1 MNKAIAPLPLIL
13 LSLLLAIWGGWIRIG
28 WSLPV
33 SQVAAQHGA
42 MMVGSFLGTLIFLE
56 RAVTFQ
62 NKWVLLLP
70 VINGLSVLAFVVHQ
84 PELAQLFLIVGS
96 LGFTVMCGYFIKQ
109 YKELYYYVFFA
120 GALCLLTGN
129 IIIWKTNFY
138 PNAVTWWIGFLLFTI
153 VAERLELS
161 RFLGLSNF
169 KRNLLL
175 VALGSVGVG
184 LAWPFHYSGNV
195 VFALSLFAIAL
206 WLLKYDMA
214 WFAVRKK
221 GPHRYSGLLLIFGY
235 AWLVITAA
243 MLLAGNRSAFGYD
256 AALHSF
262 FIGFVFS
269 MIFSHAP
276 IIFPAVLKLPLK
288 IYRPVLYVWF
298 GLLQFSLVLRVVAD
312 AVVDVSLRRTAGMLN
327 GIAIQLFFIT
337 IAITVKIE
345 LMKWRKNMIKGGE
358 QVKRGML
365 NIKGVARS
373 G

>member
-33 SQVAAQHGA
+33 HQVAAQHGA
-42 MMVGSFLGTLIFLE
+42 MMVGSFLASLIFLE
-56 RAVTFQ
+56 RAVTF
-62 NKWVLLLP
+62 KSRWVLLLP
-70 VINGLSVLAFVVHQ
+70 VVNGLSVLAFIAGQ
-84 PELAQLFLIVGS
+84 PVLAQLSLIAGS
-96 LGFTVMCGYFIKQ
+96 LGFTIMCGYFIKQ
-109 YKELYYYVFFA
+109 YRELHYYVFFA
-120 GALCLLTGN
+120 GSLCLLIGN
-129 IIIWKTNFY
+129 ILIWKTHFY
-138 PNAVTWWIGFLLFTI
+138 PDAVTWWMGFLLFTI

-175 VALGSVGVG
+175 AALGSVGIA
-184 LAWPFHYSGNV
+184 LAWPYHLYGHI
-195 VFALSLFAIAL
+195 VFAVAFLAIAL
-206 WLLKYDMA
+206 WLLQYDMA
-214 WFAVRKK
+214 WFAIRKQ
-221 GPHRYSGLLLIFGY
+221 GQHRYSGLLLIFGY

-243 MLLAGNRSAFGYD
+243 ILVAGNHSAFGYD

-298 GLLQFSLVLRVVAD
+298 GLLQLSLVLRIVAD
-312 AVVDVSLRRTAGMLN
+312 VVENIGIRKTAGLLN
-327 GIAIQLFFIT
+327 GIAILLFFLT
-337 IAITVKIE
+337 IAVTVKME
-345 LMKWRKNMIKGGE
+345 LRKGKAGNGQLAIGNW
-358 QVKRGML
+358 Q
-365 NIKGVARS
+365 
-373 G
+373 

>member
-42 MMVGSFLGTLIFLE
+42 MMVGSFLATLVLLE

-70 VINGLSVLAFVVHQ
+70 VINGLSVIAFLVQQ
-84 PELAQLFLIVGS
+84 PELAQLFLIAGS
-96 LGFTVMCGYFIKQ
+96 LGFTLICGYFIKQ
-109 YKELYYYVFFA
+109 YKELYNYVFFA
-120 GALCLLTGN
+120 GALCLLIGN
-129 IIIWKTNFY
+129 VIIWKTNFY

-161 RFLGLSNF
+161 RFIGLSSF

-175 VALGSVGVG
+175 LALGSVGAG
-184 LAWPFHYSGNV
+184 LIWPFHYSGNV
-195 VFALSLFAIAL
+195 VFALSILAIAL

-214 WFAVRKK
+214 WFAIRKQ

-243 MLLAGNRSAFGYD
+243 LFLAGNHSAFGYD

-298 GLLQFSLVLRVVAD
+298 ALLQTSLVLRIVAD
-312 AVVDVSLRRTAGMLN
+312 VIESIHARRIAGLLN
-327 GIAIQLFFIT
+327 GVAILLFFVT
-337 IAITVKIE
+337 IAVTVKME
-345 LMKWRKNMIKGGE
+345 LKKWNRTKRRVLN
-358 QVKRGML
+358 VKL
-365 NIKGVARS
+365 ETTSVKS
-373 G
+373 EL

>member
-28 WSLPV
+28 WSLPI

-42 MMVGSFLGTLIFLE
+42 MMVGSFLATLILLE

-70 VINGLSVLAFVVHQ
+70 VVNGLSVIAFVVRQ
-84 PELAQLFLIVGS
+84 PALAQLFLIGGS
-96 LGFTVMCGYFIKQ
+96 LGFTIMCGYFIQK

-120 GALCLLTGN
+120 GALCLLIGN
-129 IIIWKTNFY
+129 IIVWKTHFY
-138 PNAVTWWIGFLLFTI
+138 PNAVNWWMGFLLLTI

-161 RFLGLSNF
+161 RFLGLSHF

-175 VALGSVGVG
+175 IALGSVGAG
-184 LAWPFHYSGNV
+184 LIWPFHNGGNI
-195 VFALSLFAIAL
+195 VFALSVFGIAL

-214 WFAVRKK
+214 WFAIKKK

-235 AWLVITAA
+235 GWLVITAA
-243 MLLAGNRSAFGYD
+243 LLLAGNHLVFGYD

-276 IIFPAVLKLPLK
+276 VIFPAVMKLPLK
-288 IYRPVLYVWF
+288 IYRPILYVWF
-298 GLLQFSLVLRVVAD
+298 ALLQASLVLRVIAD
-312 AVVDVSLRRTAGMLN
+312 VFEAVSIRKIAGLLN
-327 GIAIQLFFIT
+327 GVAILLFFIT
-337 IAITVKIE
+337 IAVTVQME
-345 LMKWRKNMIKGGE
+345 LKKWKGARRSVGP
-358 QVKRGML
+358 
-365 NIKGVARS
+365 ISVAR
-373 G
+373 